1 MKEDR
6 NKYQLVIAIIPR
18 RSKQHKLKP
27 RNRQPVGLNGVSMV
41 CGKVLDNDPVR
52 SWDDE
57 IFSKEVPNE
66 ISKEREVQS
75 SYRHLKN
82 ESRSGGN
89 SLPLGHSP

>member
-52 SWDDE
+52 S
-57 IFSKEVPNE
+57 
-66 ISKEREVQS
+66 
-75 SYRHLKN
+75 
-82 ESRSGGN
+82 
-89 SLPLGHSP
+89 